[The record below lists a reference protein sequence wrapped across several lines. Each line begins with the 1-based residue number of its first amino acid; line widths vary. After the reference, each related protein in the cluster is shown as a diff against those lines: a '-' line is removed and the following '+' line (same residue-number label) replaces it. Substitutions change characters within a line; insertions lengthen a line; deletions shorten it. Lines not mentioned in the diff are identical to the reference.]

1 MAEEQ
6 AVNLLSAVFPPPPP
20 FYQYFTPDN
29 LAALAAARDGDA
41 DSPNASMQEA
51 DRSGARL
58 TLSDVSSDLRYL
70 VPPEPP
76 SGAYRSFGGVYDIN
90 APLPN
95 LREMGIEQLYV
106 TPPSSPPTQSQESA
120 SGSIE
125 EARPPLDRSREL
137 TILARSLLLNF
148 LELASLLA
156 NDPGSAAAKLDD
168 LRTLFLNAHHLVNEY
183 RPYQAREALIALL
196 EERVRRGRE
205 EVEGVQVMADKVD
218 ALLKSMGEDLEEGVD
233 QVGQQSGKTG
243 AESVT
248 QLNDVWRVLDEIE
261 V

>member
-41 DSPNASMQEA
+41 NSSNVSQQGV

-58 TLSDVSSDLRYL
+58 TLPASSGLRYL

-95 LREMGIEQLYV
+95 LREMGIEQLYA
-106 TPPSSPPTQSQESA
+106 TPPASPSTQPQEAPHGSVKGA
-120 SGSIE
+120 S
-125 EARPPLDRSREL
+125 PPLDRSREL

-156 NDPGSAAAKLDD
+156 NDPGSAAAKLDE

-205 EVEGVQVMADKVD
+205 EVEGVQVMADKVG
-218 ALLKSMGEDLEEGVD
+218 ALFKSMGEDIEEGAD
-233 QVGQQSGKTG
+233 QVGQHTDKSG
-243 AESVT
+243 AETST